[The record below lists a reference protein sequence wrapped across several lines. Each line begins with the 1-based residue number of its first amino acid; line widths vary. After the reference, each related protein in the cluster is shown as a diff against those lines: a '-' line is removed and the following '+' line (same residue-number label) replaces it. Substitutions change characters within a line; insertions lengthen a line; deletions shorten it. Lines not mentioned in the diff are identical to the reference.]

1 MKWTLTGQQLHN
13 FIRGLDSSP
22 GAWTC
27 ISLEEPKEGETSS
40 WQEIR
45 LYGAQLHK
53 DSSLPSGRTVY
64 FQGNDK
70 TGIQTDNGLLIPG
83 QDGKWVGY
91 PMEKF

>member
-1 MKWTLTGQQLHN
+1 MQWRLSGQQLHN

-27 ISLEEPKEGETSS
+27 VSLEEPTESTA

-45 LYGAQLHK
+45 LYGSQLFK
-53 DSSLPSGRTVY
+53 DSSIPTGRSVY

-70 TGIQTDNGLLIPG
+70 PGIQWENGLLIPG
-83 QDGKWVGY
+83 QDGKWV
-91 PMEKF
+91 MRIIVN